1 MQVKSLMTQDEIVQG
16 LVDPLEFGKRP
27 PVAVRWLLNGSKGN
41 RPMHTSLGKSLEN
54 CS

>member
-1 MQVKSLMTQDEIVQG
+1 
-16 LVDPLEFGKRP
+16 
-27 PVAVRWLLNGSKGN
+27 VRWLLNGSKGN